1 PGADSRMRCFVA
13 VALPAPVRE
22 RLGAARDELRC
33 RAPDADVR
41 WVSTEGLHITLK
53 FLGEVAED
61 RLRAGGRAPSGGGP
75 RPPAPAPPGGHR
87 ALTLGARGLGA
98 FPAARIARVIW
109 AGVVDGASLAAL
121 ASDVEAALSTLGF
134 SPEARA
140 FRPHVTLGRVRSR
153 RGLGPLAR
161 ALAD

>member
-1 PGADSRMRCFVA
+1 AARPRARPPGA
-13 VALPAPVRE
+13 
-22 RLGAARDELRC
+22 G
-33 RAPDADVR
+33 
-41 WVSTEGLHITLK
+41 
-53 FLGEVAED
+53 
-61 RLRAGGRAPSGGGP
+61 
-75 RPPAPAPPGGHR
+75 
-87 ALTLGARGLGA
+87 GLGA

-161 ALAD
+161 ALADVTGTPFGEWTRPDGVRSRS